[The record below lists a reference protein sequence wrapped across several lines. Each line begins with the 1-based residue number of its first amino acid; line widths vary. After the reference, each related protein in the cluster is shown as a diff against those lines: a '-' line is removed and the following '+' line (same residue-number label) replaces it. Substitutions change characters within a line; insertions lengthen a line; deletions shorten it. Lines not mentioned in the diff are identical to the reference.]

1 MSGPLPLG
9 GAGSTADLSVR
20 PAIAG
25 DEEAIT
31 AIQLA
36 AWGRSHAEL
45 LGPRVLG
52 QLDAAAMTASW
63 RVAIT
68 APPGPG
74 YRVLVACAGPRVVG
88 FAAVAP
94 VPPDDQEPTSGGLLL
109 ALEVAPGDQRAGHG
123 SRLLAAVVDLLRLD
137 GARHLSTWV
146 LTDDEARIRF
156 LSQSGLGPDGTMRNL
171 TSAAPPEG
179 FEAREARWVAE
190 L

>member
-9 GAGSTADLSVR
+9 GGAVSADLSVR

-36 AWGRSHAEL
+36 AWGQSHAER
-45 LGPRVLG
+45 LGPRVLA

-88 FAAVAP
+88 LASVVP
-94 VPPDDQEPTSGGLLL
+94 VPAQDAELGAGGLVL
-109 ALEVAPGDQRAGHG
+109 AFEVAPGDQRAGHG
-123 SRLLAAVVDLLRLD
+123 SRLLAAVVDLVRLD
-137 GARHLSTWV
+137 GGGHVQTWV

-156 LSQSGLGPDGTMRNL
+156 FSQAGLGPDGAMRSL
-171 TSAAPPEG
+171 TTATGPEG
-179 FEAREARWVAE
+179 LQVREARWVA
-190 L
+190 LI